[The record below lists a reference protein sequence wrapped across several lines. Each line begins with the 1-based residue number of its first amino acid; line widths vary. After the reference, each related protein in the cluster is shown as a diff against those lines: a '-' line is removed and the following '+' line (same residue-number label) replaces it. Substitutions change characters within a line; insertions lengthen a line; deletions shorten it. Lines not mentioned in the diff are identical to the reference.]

1 MSHIEDSN
9 DDFDDY
15 FEEQVTDR
23 LNESYDEKSDMEYCS
38 PRFGE
43 SNFSEENADIETDNE
58 VEAVIYDDDINLYY
72 NMEAAKDDFYNE
84 AAEQTKI
91 DISANENHIQVS
103 ENPDLKYI
111 NSNILQ
117 TPRKVHCEYKENAL
131 TTNSNYLQDE
141 NIFEPFDL
149 KKKSN
154 ADENIVINISNSTV
168 ENEISYKELQL
179 EVKSLLEAS
188 NKHQEK
194 VHAELD
200 ELLIE
205 NENFKKEISHL
216 NDLLKGKELLLSQY
230 KLNSMA
236 LNAQIPFL
244 KSKSLMEEEKEEL
257 YFLRNKI
264 EFLESKLKEHEKELD
279 NANAFKER
287 ATFLENELERI
298 TKDFN
303 ELEIFQTNQLRIA
316 DDEIATLSEAK
327 NSLFR
332 EIHSLMKENEG
343 LKLTKSVIKRIET
356 HYKNINDEAI
366 LPSIEEELSDTIKEL
381 MENKEIN
388 DNNEISTNVFEI
400 CQSIIPRLAYE
411 IAEEMIIRL
420 DSTGK
425 PNEQMKRSLTKKNVS
440 VQVGFPL
447 FNGSADSELNI
458 ISTRSE
464 LMSLRTENCKLKKEN
479 QKLKQDLFLFK
490 RISHRS
496 KDRVKASCSD
506 HTKSKLIEFSDENQQ
521 ELALNGIKW
530 LTSVVNEIDEL
541 EQRCSSIKNCQD
553 KIETRRSSAYNS
565 TVASFEDIHSSINGI
580 SVKDEKNID
589 QELSMLREKL
599 VSEGILI
606 EE

>member
-9 DDFDDY
+9 DEFDYY
-15 FEEQVTDR
+15 FEEQVTDL
-23 LNESYDEKSDMEYCS
+23 LNESYDEKSDMVYCS

-72 NMEAAKDDFYNE
+72 NTEATKDDFYNE

-103 ENPDLKYI
+103 EYPDLKYI

-131 TTNSNYLQDE
+131 TANSNYLQDE
-141 NIFEPFDL
+141 NILEPFDL
-149 KKKSN
+149 KKSSN
-154 ADENIVINISNSTV
+154 ADENIVIDISNSTV

-216 NDLLKGKELLLSQY
+216 NDLLKGKELLLSKY

-257 YFLRNKI
+257 HFLRNKI

-356 HYKNINDEAI
+356 HYKNMNDETI

-425 PNEQMKRSLTKKNVS
+425 PNEQIKRSLTKKNVS

-447 FNGSADSELNI
+447 LNGSADSELNI

-464 LMSLRTENCKLKKEN
+464 LMSLRTENCKLRKEN
-479 QKLKQDLFLFK
+479 QKLKQDLFIFK

-496 KDRVKASCSD
+496 KDRVKVSCND

-541 EQRCSSIKNCQD
+541 EQRCSNIKNCQD
-553 KIETRRSSAYNS
+553 KIETRGSSAYNS
-565 TVASFEDIHSSINGI
+565 TVASFEDIHSSIN
-580 SVKDEKNID
+580 EKN
-589 QELSMLREKL
+589 
-599 VSEGILI
+599 
-606 EE
+606 